1 MNSLEELKKENPFT
15 VPEGYFEQLEENVM
29 SQVTRHKKLV
39 LRRKIITYSAAVA
52 AVAVLLISVNG
63 FIFKSETPAENL
75 AQVETTTDKLLA
87 VDNGNL
93 SALSGQY
100 PEVNLDMVGFDNVD
114 YQILDFLLG
123 YKAEKWRIDFGLA
136 EIKLKNAH
144 WRLEMFVHLS
154 NQNFGS

>member
-15 VPEGYFEQLEENVM
+15 VPEGYFEQLEENVV
-29 SQVTRHKKLV
+29 SQVARLKKLV

-114 YQILDFLLG
+114 YQILDF
-123 YKAEKWRIDFGLA
+123 YDDEMSDFYD
-136 EIKLKNAH
+136 
-144 WRLEMFVHLS
+144 EMSDVEL
-154 NQNFGS
+154 